1 MGHTTIRRLL
11 APLIFFISVLL
22 SAQALAFDVGGL
34 SYSVINATDV
44 EVTGRA
50 SGNTATDIVIPATA
64 SDGATTY
71 RVTSIGIVAFRNN
84 ALASVIIP
92 DSVTNIGAV
101 AFDSN
106 DLTSVI
112 IPDSVTT
119 IGLDAFY
126 NNALT
131 SATFEGD
138 FGNFN
143 LNMFN
148 LNSTLT
154 TITYCE
160 GTTGWPQGFNNGS
173 TTITTTP
180 VDCSTAPDAPTI
192 DSIVSGDGQA
202 TVSFTPGANNGSP
215 ITGYRYIKDD
225 ASSFSSSVLL
235 TTDGNVRQILLDE
248 AGNVY
253 AAGSDTV
260 CDNDGLCIQTGNVW
274 KIAPDGTSTVLL
286 TTDGNVN
293 QIALDAAGNVYAAS
307 IEFLCY
313 DDGCIPTGIVV
324 WKIAPDGTS
333 TILEIPDANGFF
345 EGVGQIALDTAGNV
359 YVASSNQVC
368 DNSGGVPQCTYSTNV
383 WKIAADGTPTILLT
397 ADGSV
402 GQIALDAAGNVY
414 TASSDT
420 VCDNDGL
427 CIQTG
432 NVWKIAADGTPTIL
446 LTTDGSVGQTTLDAA
461 GNVYVASSDQVCD
474 NSGLCIQTSNVWKI
488 AADGTPT
495 IVLTTD
501 GNVRQILLDEAGNVY
516 VASSVSVFD
525 GDGCTSSNIVWKINP
540 NGISAIFEN
549 FDCTFFGGG
558 FNIVA
563 LDAPGNIYIRMSDT
577 MFKITPDGTSTIFVS
592 FDSNGGAFFN
602 LGRTALDA
610 AGNVYAASNSSV
622 CDDFGLCIQTSN
634 VSQFTPASIA
644 TYPANGEISPI
655 TITGLSRGTDYL
667 ISLIA
672 VNAAGES
679 VASNPVSISIPS
691 TAPDAPTNLTAISGP
706 EQAVILFDAG
716 ASNGSAITNYQYSLN
731 GGAYTALTPA
741 NAVSPITIPGLT
753 NGTAYSIRLKAMNSV
768 GDSVASASVAVT
780 LPAVTGNN
788 MALAS
793 TIEVVSFGTGSIVGV
808 GNFYADETLSI
819 TTLTSFS
826 TSAGDAEIAS
836 VVTYYG
842 DIAQN
847 IFTSNGTTSQ
857 QILSCTGSD
866 IICSYYFIGLAS
878 GTSPVFS
885 ADICSGLPGSWQTTI
900 NFPATVITDNVL
912 AASSSGGPD
921 CLAPDA
927 PDAPQITNIE
937 PGNAQ
942 VFISVSVADDGGSPI
957 TGYTAACFASDF
969 VAIFGTS
976 ITSPITVSGLT
987 NGQAYACL
995 ATATNDV
1002 GSSPIS
1008 AFSSPVTPVAP
1019 PPGC

>member
-1 MGHTTIRRLL
+1 M
-11 APLIFFISVLL
+11 
-22 SAQALAFDVGGL
+22 
-34 SYSVINATDV
+34 
-44 EVTGRA
+44 
-50 SGNTATDIVIPATA
+50 
-64 SDGATTY
+64 
-71 RVTSIGIVAFRNN
+71 
-84 ALASVIIP
+84 
-92 DSVTNIGAV
+92 
-101 AFDSN
+101 
-106 DLTSVI
+106 
-112 IPDSVTT
+112 
-119 IGLDAFY
+119 
-126 NNALT
+126 
-131 SATFEGD
+131 
-138 FGNFN
+138 
-143 LNMFN
+143 
-148 LNSTLT
+148 
-154 TITYCE
+154 
-160 GTTGWPQGFNNGS
+160 
-173 TTITTTP
+173 
-180 VDCSTAPDAPTI
+180 
-192 DSIVSGDGQA
+192 
-202 TVSFTPGANNGSP
+202 
-215 ITGYRYIKDD
+215 
-225 ASSFSSSVLL
+225 
-235 TTDGNVRQILLDE
+235 
-248 AGNVY
+248 
-253 AAGSDTV
+253 
-260 CDNDGLCIQTGNVW
+260 
-274 KIAPDGTSTVLL
+274 
-286 TTDGNVN
+286 
-293 QIALDAAGNVYAAS
+293 
-307 IEFLCY
+307 
-313 DDGCIPTGIVV
+313 
-324 WKIAPDGTS
+324 
-333 TILEIPDANGFF
+333 
-345 EGVGQIALDTAGNV
+345 
-359 YVASSNQVC
+359 
-368 DNSGGVPQCTYSTNV
+368 

-397 ADGSV
+397 TDGSV

-446 LTTDGSVGQTTLDAA
+446 LTID
-461 GNVYVASSDQVCD
+461 GNVAKSRLMKPAMSMLQAVTQYVITI
-474 NSGLCIQTSNVWKI
+474 GLCIQTGNVWKI
-488 AADGTPT
+488 APDGTSNILLT
-495 IVLTTD
+495 ID
-501 GNVRQILLDEAGNVY
+501 GNVRQIALDAAGNVY

-525 GDGCTSSNIVWKINP
+525 GDGCTSSNIVWKITP

-549 FDCTFFGGG
+549 FDCTAFGGVSIIG
-558 FNIVA
+558 F
-563 LDAPGNIYIRMSDT
+563 DAAGNIYIRIRGLASTGGIFLFSDT
-577 MFKITPDGTSTIFVS
+577 MFKITLDGTSSIFGS
-592 FDSNGGAFFN
+592 FDSNGG
-602 LGRTALDA
+602 LALDA
-610 AGNVYAASNSSV
+610 AGNVYAASNGSV
-622 CDDFGLCIQTSN
+622 CDNDGLCIQTSN

-644 TYPANGEISPI
+644 TYPANGETSPI
-655 TITGLSRGTDYL
+655 TITGLSGGTDYL

-768 GDSVASASVAVT
+768 GDSVASASVAVA

-826 TSAGDAEIAS
+826 TSAGDADIAS

-857 QILSCTGSD
+857 QTLSCTGSD

-900 NFPATVITDNVL
+900 NSPATVITDNVL
-912 AASSSGGPD
+912 TASSSGGPD

-942 VFISVSVADDGGSPI
+942 VSISVSVADDGGSPI
-957 TGYTAACFASDF
+957 TGYTALLFRRHVFLRFESD
-969 VAIFGTS
+969 
-976 ITSPITVSGLT
+976 LT
-987 NGQAYACL
+987 HYSLRAYQWRG
-995 ATATNDV
+995 V
-1002 GSSPIS
+1002 
-1008 AFSSPVTPVAP
+1008 
-1019 PPGC
+1019 